1 MISKS
6 DCLSILAGID
16 DAQAN
21 KYIKQIVIEKNIPLD
36 ALKFILKIKGIDL
49 ANFYEHLRQNHNKK
63 KSPLYINI
71 VKEQTDWTEV
81 RITLSCFVTQALLFS
96 NKLENADKFIK
107 EARLQEVTKALNT
120 YFEKDDMSEC
130 LSVIKLLKADLCVME
145 YLADKRELV
154 NVRG

>member
-21 KYIKQIVIEKNIPLD
+21 KYIKQVVIEKNIPLEV
-36 ALKFILKIKGIDL
+36 LKFILNKKGIDL

-63 KSPLYINI
+63 KSPLYLNI
-71 VKEQTDWTEV
+71 VKDPTDWAEI

-96 NKLENADKFIK
+96 NKLENADKFAK
-107 EARLQEVTKALNT
+107 EARLQEVTRALST
-120 YFEKDDMSEC
+120 YFEKGDMSEC
-130 LSVIKLLKADLCVME
+130 LTVIKLLKADLCVME
-145 YLADKRELV
+145 YIADRRELASE
-154 NVRG
+154 RG